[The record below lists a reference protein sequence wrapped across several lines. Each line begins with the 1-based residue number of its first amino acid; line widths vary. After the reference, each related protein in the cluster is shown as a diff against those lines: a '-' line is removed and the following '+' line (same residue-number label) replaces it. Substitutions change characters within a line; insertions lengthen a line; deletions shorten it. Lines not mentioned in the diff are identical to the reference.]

1 MAKNKFTMG
10 GGAPNMNNMI
20 RQAQKMQAEM
30 EKIQAEVSE
39 QTIETTAGGGAVSVT
54 IKGTKE
60 ILEIKIKPEVVDPD
74 DIETLED
81 LVLVAVNDAIK
92 KASDAM
98 EEGMSR
104 LTGGMNMPGLF

>member
-10 GGAPNMNNMI
+10 GAPNMNNMI
-20 RQAQKMQAEM
+20 KQAQKMQMEMQKMQAEAEEM
-30 EKIQAEVSE
+30 ELEAS
-39 QTIETTAGGGAVSVT
+39 AGGGAVTVK
-54 IKGTKE
+54 IKGNKE
-60 ILEIKIKPEVVDPD
+60 IVSVKISPDVVDPD

-92 KASDAM
+92 QANDKM

-104 LTGGMNMPGLF
+104 ITGGISMPGLF